1 MDEQAVGQLCQ
12 IVEALIDRTE
22 AFEKSLAELRSVV
35 FDELIG
41 GISKLYGENMRVEKI
56 EGLKGKFGDLFKDSE
71 AAYGTLTKGNLWE
84 DLADELEGVADT
96 DVEPKVKTLAADL
109 LDRINAIKGKPEAAA
124 VEVEAAVEEPKAEEP
139 AEPEEEPDP
148 MDGVKA
154 AVADLKKR
162 GR

>member
-1 MDEQAVGQLCQ
+1 MDEQAIGQLCQ

-22 AFEKSLAELRSVV
+22 AFEKSIAELRSVV

-41 GISKLYGENMRVEKI
+41 GISKLYGENMRVEKV

-109 LDRINAIKGKPEAAA
+109 LDRINAIKGKPEA

-139 AEPEEEPDP
+139 AEPEEPDP